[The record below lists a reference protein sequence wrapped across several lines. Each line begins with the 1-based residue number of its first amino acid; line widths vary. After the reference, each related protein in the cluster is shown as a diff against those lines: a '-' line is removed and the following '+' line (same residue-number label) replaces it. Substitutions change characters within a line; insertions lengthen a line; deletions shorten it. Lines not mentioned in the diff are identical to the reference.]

1 MLRDLDGPRLLKL
14 KQGSEASLHFVPGNH
29 SVRWIL
35 YSGGFV
41 CGFLEGA
48 EKVFLKMQGIL

>member
-14 KQGSEASLHFVPGNH
+14 KQGLEASLRFVPGNH

-35 YSGGFV
+35 YSGGLFV
-41 CGFLEGA
+41 
-48 EKVFLKMQGIL
+48 VFLKGQRKYF